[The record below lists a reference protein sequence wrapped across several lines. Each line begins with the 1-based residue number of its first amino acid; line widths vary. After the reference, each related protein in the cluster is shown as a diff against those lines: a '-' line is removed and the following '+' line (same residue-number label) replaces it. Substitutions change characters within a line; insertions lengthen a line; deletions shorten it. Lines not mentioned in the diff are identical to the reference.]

1 MWTAIVGGASVA
13 MVALLLRHGG
23 SWFFSRPKSHV
34 IASEKDKDVAF
45 SIYSL
50 VSTKC
55 TYPALALAVREHH
68 SSLADYLNLIEQDN
82 LVFPIDEDTVEML
95 LSYLPTMLSLGHYG
109 FVIWLLKS
117 QKVYRDSLVHC
128 RHGARVLYL
137 SCFADSEEGTVIA
150 QLLIDSY
157 LGLICRMLSSSEN
170 DEQHL
175 SVALSFLNMVLC
187 TGPSLSLASTIQSLA
202 SLFKVCIQHYHSL
215 PTLFS
220 FLCMWGYTDTVRLLV
235 DHDVRLLY
243 TVSDKSPLYYAAIGG
258 HLELV
263 KLLLAKGAD
272 SGSPPAILGAL
283 VYLALNNP
291 KRTCLPTRVFSHLP
305 NYYLFKGDWTLRS
318 EQLAIIHDHSLCP
331 LDGVLFRSLSQHADQ
346 SQELISVLLDN
357 TSEDVLKPSS
367 LYLTLLALIHD
378 LSIVE
383 PFISRF
389 LQYLVANLDSTSPPF
404 CSDYIMSVVRP
415 ASLHLSPELLT
426 SVVVP
431 LVALTP
437 LKHPAVA
444 AQKGYWTI
452 LSAMFTPQLSE
463 QIKFWKSSTSDE
475 KAHVITSEEVSQTRF
490 VRSCLVALFYAIK
503 CQEEAIATQVLQ
515 YLTSCELG
523 IEYLA
528 GLQSKTVYC
537 ENIIFLCCKYRSLS
551 ILQQLM
557 AVKQMQEKV
566 TDAVN
571 MAVRVGNLEVL
582 QWLDM
587 LWPTILRSKYWS
599 LVLLAGSRDRLEIVE
614 WLFTILAKVKVY
626 TANIHHNVLF
636 WGTVLQGAAQGAHED
651 TGLCAL
657 GQLSLSNMAQLAD
670 HPIFLHAVYW
680 CCCHGLVRLL
690 DAMCVSDQA
699 LFFQSVHGTTPFH
712 CSVLNGMVGR
722 LSDLDVFPKIAN
734 SGSFFS
740 LAKHSSVS
748 FLNWKSDWDHTSF
761 FIECLSAGWLKHLLD
776 KATQESR
783 VFVSFLKPVVTSSF
797 KQVGPR
803 VNTFLQSVAIGN
815 ESVVEAFLS
824 VWSANAGCILHYLQT
839 VLSCRVLQLACNHL
853 VILEMLLKALF
864 NASLIAESI
873 SVHVLEACIKSNNLR
888 SLQLLTR
895 TGPSYLMTLLDS
907 QSKRNAL
914 HFAAEN
920 GVSQQVAAHILGI
933 LGENATYFFHAS
945 SSHNLTPLMT
955 AIYLGHP
962 RLVALFCA
970 ELGIEQDRQAAL
982 SPLPINISFKFRRFK
997 NDFMLEEELIH
1008 MGWFNDLMVTNET
1021 LSLNNLL
1028 RIDQLCPIVPSFR
1041 NCATSLHYKALAA
1054 HRLYDRLTVYSS
1066 SSQSNTRSFT
1076 EYLRQAKFYLSKGYS
1091 NEFIEYI
1098 QQLTSDGYTNAE
1110 ELSRLSFITASTLG
1124 REQVVE
1130 FMLKNGFVPSEP
1142 DRFGEINSISVQGCM
1157 SAIRHGHLDVVCLIL
1172 NHFPQNIKVLQRSI
1186 DSMNSTED
1194 EDNEKDKES
1203 KMENPFSQLLMMI
1216 LFYDWENIVRHFA
1229 QPSGDSQL
1237 LLADVWLTHKFGKHQ
1252 IKYFQQRQ
1260 SIEEEWTVESI
1271 PIEFDNGETIE
1282 LKIDWNS
1289 FRNSIP
1295 NFDIPAVP
1303 IGFHAFVISS
1313 VLGHLVPFSKSAS
1326 VTLGDIYPSCS
1337 AVHTLSLS
1345 CIQSPSQPYSQLDD
1359 QSAALVVSYCS
1370 ATKEFSFPNVHHNEP
1385 LEPEYIVPYTYTI
1398 SVSDQL
1404 LMQSNQMRRWARS
1417 RQIPTKVDFS
1427 DDFFRLTH
1435 QSLSCVLPCVAM
1447 VIKDIQSAVDLAGR
1461 PVALYSESGLI
1472 PHWFRNLYQT
1482 LFTWLTPINLFNAV
1496 HVELSLDLDLDLGY
1510 NEQVSVELVEEAERN
1525 VIHFSVTLAHH
1536 EVCSPPSH
1544 TALFSELSRC
1554 LLAAETKLLSSQTQQ
1569 FFSDMWAHQTGNESV
1584 VDVLLENEDGVV
1596 TPLHQVTT
1604 DHIFFLKLYPLFAKA
1619 VTNLVEQQECLVRY
1633 ANLHP
1638 RPAYSSLRVI
1648 LSSANEY
1655 SHINRSTQPPS
1666 MVLSLWELLHDTM
1679 FQSPQLLHFLFET
1692 QGLSLHSLSHLPC
1705 AMLSTMTPADLASD
1719 SNQIP
1724 RCIMQF
1730 QLQNILDEPFSGSEV
1745 RSLFK
1750 IEFSQQLMHN
1760 KYHLDSI
1767 GRAKFAKIYATAC
1780 DHPIRGSPI
1789 TIQSVKYAS
1798 SVSQLT
1804 HEQANMRDPIVAIA
1818 GHHNNQCSWWRT
1830 TPSGWH
1836 YTRCMSEEKKHKWI
1850 VVKPLINEL
1859 CDSNIALFVGFKKGD
1874 ASHKLI
1880 SQSRLTAAAFP
1891 MNRYLTLIKIFFNR
1905 TVPLKITAFCI
1916 KCHNLLKVC
1925 WQGETTCLPRPCL
1938 FRSST
1943 IPSPIYSA
1951 VRANPPKRVA
1961 LFSNRYSTEG

>member
-1 MWTAIVGGASVA
+1 MGGASVA

-23 SWFFSRPKSHV
+23 SWFASRSDSHDTES
-34 IASEKDKDVAF
+34 AE
-45 SIYSL
+45 Y
-50 VSTKC
+50 

-68 SSLADYLNLIEQDN
+68 SSLADYLNLIEHDN
-82 LVFPIDEDTVEML
+82 MVFPIDEDNVKVL

-109 FVIWLLKS
+109 FVIWFLKS
-117 QKVYRDSLVHC
+117 RKVYRDSLVLC

-137 SCFADSEEGTVIA
+137 SCFADSEEATVLA

-157 LGLICRMLSSSEN
+157 LGLICQRLVSSDN
-170 DEQHL
+170 DGLIQHL
-175 SVALSFLNMVLC
+175 LVTLSFLNMVLC
-187 TGPSLSLASTIQSLA
+187 TGPSLSLVSTIHSLA
-202 SLFKVCIQHYHSL
+202 CLFKVCIQHYHSL
-215 PTLFS
+215 PTLFC
-220 FLCMWGYTDTVRLLV
+220 FLCMWGYTDMVRLLI
-235 DHDVRLLY
+235 DHDVRLLH

-263 KLLLAKGAD
+263 KLLLAKGAEG
-272 SGSPPAILGAL
+272 GSPPAILGAL
-283 VYLALNNP
+283 VYLALNNQ
-291 KRTCLPTRVFSHLP
+291 KKTCLPTRVFSRLN
-305 NYYLFKGDWTLRS
+305 NYYLYKGDWTLRS
-318 EQLAIIHDHSLCP
+318 EQLAIIHDHSLCL
-331 LDGVLFRSLSQHADQ
+331 LDGVLFSSLSQHADQ
-346 SQELISVLLDN
+346 SKELISVILDN

-389 LQYLVANLDSTSPPF
+389 LHYLVANLDSTFS
-404 CSDYIMSVVRP
+404 SDYIMSLVRP
-415 ASLHLSPELLT
+415 ASLHPSPELLT

-452 LSAMFTPQLSE
+452 LSAMFTPQLLE
-463 QIKFWKSSTSDE
+463 QVKFWKSCTSD
-475 KAHVITSEEVSQTRF
+475 KMARAFTSAEFSQIRF
-490 VRSCLVALFYAIK
+490 VRSCLVALFYATK
-503 CQEEAIATQVLQ
+503 AQEEVIATQVLQ

-528 GLQSKTVYC
+528 GLHSKTIDC

-557 AVKQMQEKV
+557 AVNQMQEKV

-587 LWPTILRSKYWS
+587 SWPTILRSKYWS
-599 LVLLAGSRDRLEIVE
+599 LVLLAGSRDRLGIVE
-614 WLFTILAKVKVY
+614 RLFTILAEVTVHA
-626 TANIHHNVLF
+626 TDVDRNVLF

-657 GQLSLSNMAQLAD
+657 GQLSLSDMAQLAD
-670 HPIFLHAVYW
+670 HSIFLHAVYW

-740 LAKHSSVS
+740 LVKHSSVS
-748 FLNWKSDWDHTSF
+748 SLKWKSDWDHSSF

-783 VFVSFLKPVVTSSF
+783 VVSSSLKPVVTSSF

-803 VNTFLQSVAIGN
+803 VNTFLHSVAIGN

-824 VWSANAGCILHYLQT
+824 VWSANAGCILHSLQT
-839 VLSCRVLQLACNHL
+839 VLSCRVLQLACNCP
-853 VILEMLLKALF
+853 VILEMFLKALF
-864 NASLIAESI
+864 NASLIAKSI

-888 SLQLLTR
+888 SLQLLTQ
-895 TGPSYLMTLLDS
+895 TGPSNLVMLLDS
-907 QSKRNAL
+907 QSRNAL

-920 GVSQQVAAHILGI
+920 GVSRQVVAHILGI
-933 LGENATYFFHAS
+933 LGENAATYFCRAS

-955 AIYLGHP
+955 AAYLGHP
-962 RLVALFCA
+962 QLVSLFCA

-982 SPLPINISFKFRRFK
+982 SPLPINISFKFGRFK
-997 NDFMLEEELIH
+997 NKFMSEEKLLH
-1008 MGWFNDLMVTNET
+1008 MGWFNVLMDTNET
-1021 LSLNNLL
+1021 LSSNNLL
-1028 RIDQLCPIVPSFR
+1028 RTDQLCPTVPSIR
-1041 NCATSLHYKALAA
+1041 NCVTSLDFKALAA
-1054 HRLYDRLTVYSS
+1054 HRLYDRLPVYSS

-1076 EYLRQAKFYLSKGYS
+1076 EYLRQATFYLSKGYS
-1091 NEFIEYI
+1091 DEFIEYV
-1098 QQLTSDGYTNAE
+1098 QKLTSDGYTDAE
-1110 ELSRLSFITASTLG
+1110 ELFRLSFIAASTLG
-1124 REQVVE
+1124 REQVVK
-1130 FMLKNGFVPSEP
+1130 FMLKNGCVPSGP
-1142 DRFGEINSISVQGCM
+1142 DKFGEINSVSVQGCM
-1157 SAIRHGHLDVVCLIL
+1157 SAVGHGHLEVVCLIL
-1172 NHFPQNIKVLQRSI
+1172 NHFPQNVKIMRRTIDRMKSTEEEDSEEDEESEI
-1186 DSMNSTED
+1186 DSTF
-1194 EDNEKDKES
+1194 
-1203 KMENPFSQLLMMI
+1203 PQLLMMI
-1216 LFYDWENIVRHFA
+1216 LFYDWGSIVRHFA
-1229 QPSGDSQL
+1229 QSSGDSRL
-1237 LLADVWLTHKFGKHQ
+1237 LLADVWLTHNFGKHQ
-1252 IKYFQQRQ
+1252 IEYFQQWR
-1260 SIEEEWTVESI
+1260 SVEEEWTVESI
-1271 PIEFDNGETIE
+1271 PVEFDNGEAIE

-1295 NFDIPAVP
+1295 NSDIPAVP

-1313 VLGHLVPFSKSAS
+1313 VLGHLFPFSKSAS
-1326 VTLGDIYPSCS
+1326 LTLADMYPSCS
-1337 AVHTLSLS
+1337 AVHTLSVS
-1345 CIQSPSQPYSQLDD
+1345 CVQSPSQPYSQLDD

-1370 ATKEFSFPNVHHNEP
+1370 ASKDFSLPSSSSEVHHHEP
-1385 LEPEYIVPYTYTI
+1385 LEPVYIVPYTYAI
-1398 SVSDQL
+1398 SVPDQL
-1404 LMQSNQMRRWARS
+1404 LMQSNQMRLWARS
-1417 RQIPTKVDFS
+1417 RKIPTKVDFS

-1496 HVELSLDLDLDLGY
+1496 HVELTLGY

-1544 TALFSELSRC
+1544 TAIFSELSQFI
-1554 LLAAETKLLSSQTQQ
+1554 LAAETKLLSSQTQQ
-1569 FFSDMWAHQTGNESV
+1569 FFSDMWAHQTGTESN
-1584 VDVLLENEDGVV
+1584 VDVLLENKDGVV
-1596 TPLHQVTT
+1596 TPLLQVTT

-1619 VTNLVEQQECLVRY
+1619 VTNLVEQQECLIRY
-1633 ANLHP
+1633 SSLHP
-1638 RPAYSSLRVI
+1638 CPAYSSLRVI
-1648 LSSANEY
+1648 LSSANES
-1655 SHINRSTQPPS
+1655 SHVDRSTQPPS
-1666 MVLSLWELLHDTM
+1666 MILSLWELLHDAR

-1692 QGLSLHSLSHLPC
+1692 QGVSLHALSHLPC
-1705 AMLSTMTPADLASD
+1705 AMLSTMSPADLGSDTNQTLSRAS
-1719 SNQIP
+1719 
-1724 RCIMQF
+1724 MQF

-1745 RSLFK
+1745 GSLCSQ
-1750 IEFSQQLMHN
+1750 FSKL
-1760 KYHLDSI
+1760 SV
-1767 GRAKFAKIYATAC
+1767 TAC

-1789 TIQSVKYAS
+1789 TIQSSS

-1804 HEQANMRDPIVAIA
+1804 HELAKLTHEQANMPDPILAIA
-1818 GHHNNQCSWWRT
+1818 GHHNNQCCWWKT
-1830 TPSGWH
+1830 TPSSWH
-1836 YTRCMSEEKKHKWI
+1836 YTRCMSEEKMHKWI
-1850 VVKPLINEL
+1850 VVKALINEL
-1859 CDSNIALFVGFKKGD
+1859 CDSNIALFVGFKKGE
-1874 ASHKLI
+1874 ASQKLI
-1880 SQSRLTAAAFP
+1880 SQSRLSAAAFP
-1891 MNRYLTLIKIFFNR
+1891 MNRYLTLIKIFFNL
-1905 TVPLKITAFCI
+1905 TAPLKIAAFCI
-1916 KCHNLLKVC
+1916 KCHSLLKVC
-1925 WQGETTCLPRPCL
+1925 WPGETTCLPRTSL
-1938 FRSST
+1938 FHSIT

-1961 LFSNRYSTEG
+1961 LFSNRHTTEG

>member
-1 MWTAIVGGASVA
+1 MGGASVA

-23 SWFFSRPKSHV
+23 SWFASRSNSHDTES
-34 IASEKDKDVAF
+34 AE
-45 SIYSL
+45 Y
-50 VSTKC
+50 

-68 SSLADYLNLIEQDN
+68 SSLADYLNLIEHDN
-82 LVFPIDEDTVEML
+82 MVFPIDEDTVEVL

-109 FVIWLLKS
+109 FVIWLLET
-117 QKVYRDSLVHC
+117 QKVYRDSLVLC

-137 SCFADSEEGTVIA
+137 SCFADSEEATVLA

-157 LGLICRMLSSSEN
+157 LGLICRMLTSSEN

-175 SVALSFLNMVLC
+175 LVTLSFLNMVLC
-187 TGPSLSLASTIQSLA
+187 TGSSLSLVSTIQSLA
-202 SLFKVCIQHYHSL
+202 CLFKVCIQHYHSL
-215 PTLFS
+215 PTLFC
-220 FLCMWGYTDTVRLLV
+220 FLCMWGYTDMVRLLI
-235 DHDVRLLY
+235 DHDVRLLH

-291 KRTCLPTRVFSHLP
+291 KKTCLPTRVFSHLP
-305 NYYLFKGDWTLRS
+305 NYYLYKGDWTLRS

-331 LDGVLFRSLSQHADQ
+331 LDGVLFSNLSQHAYQ

-404 CSDYIMSVVRP
+404 SSDYIMSLVRP
-415 ASLHLSPELLT
+415 ASLHPSQELLT

-452 LSAMFTPQLSE
+452 LSAMFTPQLLE
-463 QIKFWKSSTSDE
+463 QVKFWKSSTSDE
-475 KAHVITSEEVSQTRF
+475 MARVITSDEVSQIRF
-490 VRSCLVALFYAIK
+490 VRSCIVSLFYAIK
-503 CQEEAIATQVLQ
+503 AQEEAIATQVLQ

-523 IEYLA
+523 IEYLT
-528 GLQSKTVYC
+528 GLQSETIDC
-537 ENIIFLCCKYRSLS
+537 ENIIFLCCKHRSLS

-587 LWPTILRSKYWS
+587 SWPTILRSKYWS

-614 WLFTILAKVKVY
+614 WLFTILAEVTVRA
-626 TANIHHNVLF
+626 TDIDRNVLF
-636 WGTVLQGAAQGAHED
+636 WGTVLQGAAQGAHEG

-657 GQLSLSNMAQLAD
+657 GQLSLSDMAQLAD

-680 CCCHGLVRLL
+680 CCRHGLVRLL

-699 LFFQSVHGTTPFH
+699 LFFNSVHGTTPFH
-712 CSVLNGMVGR
+712 CSLLNGMVGR

-734 SGSFFS
+734 SSSFFS

-748 FLNWKSDWDHTSF
+748 SLQWRSDWDHSSF

-776 KATQESR
+776 KATEESS
-783 VFVSFLKPVVTSSF
+783 VVSSSLKPVVTSSF

-824 VWSANAGCILHYLQT
+824 VWSANAGCILHILQT
-839 VLSCRVLQLACNHL
+839 VLSCRVLQLACNYP
-853 VILEMLLKALF
+853 VILEMFLKALF

-873 SVHVLEACIKSNNLR
+873 SVHVLEACIKSNNLM
-888 SLQLLTR
+888 SLQLLTQ
-895 TGPSYLMTLLDS
+895 TGPSYMMLLDS
-907 QSKRNAL
+907 QSKRNVL

-920 GVSQQVAAHILGI
+920 GVSQPVAAHILGI
-933 LGENATYFFHAS
+933 LGENAPDFCRAS

-955 AIYLGHP
+955 AAYLGHP
-962 RLVALFCA
+962 QLVSLFCA

-982 SPLPINISFKFRRFK
+982 SPLPVNISFKFGRFK
-997 NDFMLEEELIH
+997 NKFMKEEELLH
-1008 MGWFNDLMVTNET
+1008 MGWFNELMVSNET
-1021 LSLNNLL
+1021 LSSNNLL
-1028 RIDQLCPIVPSFR
+1028 RTDQLFPTVPSIR
-1041 NCATSLHYKALAA
+1041 NCVTSLEFKALAA

-1076 EYLRQAKFYLSKGYS
+1076 EYLSQATFYLSKGYS
-1091 NEFIEYI
+1091 DEFIEYVEK
-1098 QQLTSDGYTNAE
+1098 LRSDGYTNAN
-1110 ELSRLSFITASTLG
+1110 LLFGLSFITACTLG

-1130 FMLKNGFVPSEP
+1130 FMLKKCFVPDEL
-1142 DRFGEINSISVQGCM
+1142 DEINSISVQGCM
-1157 SAIRHGHLDVVCLIL
+1157 SAIGHGHLEIVCLIL
-1172 NHFPQNIKVLQRSI
+1172 NHFPQNIEVLQRTI
-1186 DSMNSTED
+1186 DNMNSIED
-1194 EDNEKDKES
+1194 EDNEEDEES
-1203 KMENPFSQLLMMI
+1203 EMESTFSQLLMMI
-1216 LFYDWENIVRHFA
+1216 LFYDWGNIVRHFA
-1229 QPSGDSQL
+1229 QPSGDSRL
-1237 LLADVWLTHKFGKHQ
+1237 LLADVWLTHNFRKHQ
-1252 IKYFQQRQ
+1252 FEYQQLRLN
-1260 SIEEEWTVESI
+1260 EEEWRVESI
-1271 PIEFDNGETIE
+1271 FVEFDNGEAIE

-1295 NFDIPAVP
+1295 DCDIPAVP

-1313 VLGHLVPFSKSAS
+1313 VLGHLVPFSKSGS
-1326 VTLGDIYPSCS
+1326 LTLADLYPSCS
-1337 AVHTLSLS
+1337 AVHTLSVS
-1345 CIQSPSQPYSQLDD
+1345 CVQSPSQPYSQLDD

-1370 ATKEFSFPNVHHNEP
+1370 ATKEFSLPYVHHHEP
-1385 LEPEYIVPYTYTI
+1385 LEPVYIVPYTYAI
-1398 SVSDQL
+1398 SVPDQL

-1417 RQIPTKVDFS
+1417 RKIPTKVDFS
-1427 DDFFRLTH
+1427 DDFFQLTD
-1435 QSLSCVLPCVAM
+1435 QSLSCVLSCVAM

-1482 LFTWLTPINLFNAV
+1482 LFTWLTPTNLFNAV
-1496 HVELSLDLDLDLGY
+1496 HIELTLGY
-1510 NEQVSVELVEEAERN
+1510 NEQVSVELVEEEERN

-1544 TALFSELSRC
+1544 TDIFLELSQC

-1569 FFSDMWAHQTGNESV
+1569 FFSNMWAHQTGTESG
-1584 VDVLLENEDGVV
+1584 VDVLLENRDGVV
-1596 TPLHQVTT
+1596 TPLHRVTT

-1638 RPAYSSLRVI
+1638 CPAYSSLRVI
-1648 LSSANEY
+1648 LSSANES
-1655 SHINRSTQPPS
+1655 SHMDRSTQPPS
-1666 MVLSLWELLHDTM
+1666 MILSLWELLHDTR

-1692 QGLSLHSLSHLPC
+1692 QGVSLHALSHLPC
-1705 AMLSTMTPADLASD
+1705 ALLSTMTPADLGSD
-1719 SNQIP
+1719 TNQTLT
-1724 RCIMQF
+1724 RTSMQF
-1730 QLQNILDEPFSGSEV
+1730 QLRNILDEPFSGSEV
-1745 RSLFK
+1745 SSLC
-1750 IEFSQQLMHN
+1750 SQELLHS
-1760 KYHLDSI
+1760 KYYIDSI
-1767 GRAKFAKIYATAC
+1767 GKTKHGKLSATAC
-1780 DHPIRGSPI
+1780 DYPIRGSPI

-1804 HEQANMRDPIVAIA
+1804 HEQANMPDPIVGIA
-1818 GHHNNQCSWWRT
+1818 GHHNNQCCWWKT
-1830 TPSGWH
+1830 APSGWH
-1836 YTRCMSEEKKHKWI
+1836 YTRCMSEEKMHKWI

-1874 ASHKLI
+1874 ASHRLI
-1880 SQSRLTAAAFP
+1880 SRSRLTAAAFP

-1905 TVPLKITAFCI
+1905 TVPLKIAAFCI
-1916 KCHNLLKVC
+1916 KCHSLLKVC

-1943 IPSPIYSA
+1943 TPSPIYSV
-1951 VRANPPKRVA
+1951 VRANLPKRVT
-1961 LFSNRYSTEG
+1961 LFSNRHTTEG